1 MGGQSPTVAY
11 QSPSKSRRHGRD
23 SPRRS
28 RGHLSDDAC
37 SGLGAGSKHIRA
49 ALRPPR
55 TARPPPRP
63 ARRPARAH
71 VHACLLRLS
80 KISKSTQYRNH
91 LRKDLR
97 STQTPENTVYTHAA
111 IVQ

>member
-37 SGLGAGSKHIRA
+37 SAQAASISAPRSGLRG
-49 ALRPPR
+49 PR
-55 TARPPPRP
+55 ARPRGPRGGRR
-63 ARRPARAH
+63 ARTSTRAF
-71 VHACLLRLS
+71 CDCQR
-80 KISKSTQYRNH
+80 
-91 LRKDLR
+91 
-97 STQTPENTVYTHAA
+97 
-111 IVQ
+111 

>member
-37 SGLGAGSKHIRA
+37 SGLGPSPRRRQQAYPRRAPASADRAPAPAARA
-49 ALRPPR
+49 AAGAR
-55 TARPPPRP
+55 ARPRVPF
-63 ARRPARAH
+63 
-71 VHACLLRLS
+71 
-80 KISKSTQYRNH
+80 
-91 LRKDLR
+91 
-97 STQTPENTVYTHAA
+97 A
-111 IVQ
+111 IVKDK